1 MGHGL
6 LCVDNDRRFV
16 IFLALSPQASTKDR
30 TLVCIVPAQPDQP
43 TRGTNRPCWLCLSSL
58 QHFAVQV
65 VTPRSPLTGSTARSI
80 PTSTTTPSFHRRR
93 LHPTVSGR
101 HQSPIH
107 PRPLQR
113 RSGPCQHTYVQI
125 PQRATPRPEPTS
137 GTELFPFL
145 TRAKCI
151 LVHWNFLPIAK
162 GLLDSSSAC
171 SCHVYDPVVCTSIP
185 QNVKSTRNVGVL
197 QKLGPDKQVRYRSY
211 L

>member
-1 MGHGL
+1 M
-6 LCVDNDRRFV
+6 
-16 IFLALSPQASTKDR
+16 LALPIIAAAFCRPSCDATVTAHWQHRQIHTNQHHHAELSPPP
-30 TLVCIVPAQPDQP
+30 PAPYGVWP
-43 TRGTNRPCWLCLSSL
+43 PW
-58 QHFAVQV
+58 H
-65 VTPRSPLTGSTARSI
+65 
-80 PTSTTTPSFHRRR
+80 
-93 LHPTVSGR
+93 

-197 QKLGPDKQVRYRSY
+197 QKLGPDKQVRYRSS